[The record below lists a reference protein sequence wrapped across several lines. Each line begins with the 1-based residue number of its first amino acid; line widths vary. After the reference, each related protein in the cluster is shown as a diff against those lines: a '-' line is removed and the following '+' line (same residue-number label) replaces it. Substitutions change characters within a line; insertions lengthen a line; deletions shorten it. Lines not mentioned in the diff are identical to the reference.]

1 MGGEVVKR
9 VVERVG
15 GECCGKRVVVMVKE
29 GERG

>member
-9 VVERVG
+9 VVGRAG
-15 GECCGKRVVVMVKE
+15 GKCFGKRVVVMVKE

>member
-1 MGGEVVKR
+1 MEKWLKR
-9 VVERVG
+9 GVGRAG